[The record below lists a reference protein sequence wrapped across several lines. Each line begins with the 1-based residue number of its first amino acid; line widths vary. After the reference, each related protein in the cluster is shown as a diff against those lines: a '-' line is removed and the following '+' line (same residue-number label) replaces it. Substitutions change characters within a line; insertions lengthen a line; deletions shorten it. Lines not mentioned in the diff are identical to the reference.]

1 MIKAYFSEIKSI
13 LLENIQ
19 TSKKS
24 IDIAVAW
31 FTQRELF
38 TAVLEALDRGVSVS
52 IILVDDII
60 NRSEYGLNFSLFIEK
75 GGNLCFANSRK
86 LLMHDKFVI
95 FDHTLTITGSYN
107 WTYSAEKRN
116 SENIIITD
124 DKVVVKSFLEHFLQ
138 LWACMEPLSSYEF
151 KNVSN
156 VNGNDIIRDF
166 DNFADEISCMVSE
179 RIVNPS
185 ANNDIEKLKNNIFVT
200 SLGALKK
207 VNHRKL
213 FTLKQAIGMRC
224 RINGEEN
231 KVLSIIK
238 EGQKLPFV
246 NEVKTQTAIDNQTSR
261 ICEIVYGNSSEADEN
276 ISLLKIPMDNLPLA
290 KAGEVK
296 FSTKV
301 TLDTNG
307 YMHVESI
314 CLNSGEGVEA
324 VYVNTELIEYK

>member
-1 MIKAYFSEIKSI
+1 
-13 LLENIQ
+13 
-19 TSKKS
+19 
-24 IDIAVAW
+24 
-31 FTQRELF
+31 
-38 TAVLEALDRGVSVS
+38 
-52 IILVDDII
+52 
-60 NRSEYGLNFSLFIEK
+60 
-75 GGNLCFANSRK
+75 
-86 LLMHDKFVI
+86 
-95 FDHTLTITGSYN
+95 
-107 WTYSAEKRN
+107 
-116 SENIIITD
+116 
-124 DKVVVKSFLEHFLQ
+124 
-138 LWACMEPLSSYEF
+138 
-151 KNVSN
+151 
-156 VNGNDIIRDF
+156 
-166 DNFADEISCMVSE
+166 
-179 RIVNPS
+179 
-185 ANNDIEKLKNNIFVT
+185 
-200 SLGALKK
+200 
-207 VNHRKL
+207 
-213 FTLKQAIGMRC
+213 MRC

-246 NEVKTQTAIDNQTSR
+246 NEVKTQTAIDNQTSC